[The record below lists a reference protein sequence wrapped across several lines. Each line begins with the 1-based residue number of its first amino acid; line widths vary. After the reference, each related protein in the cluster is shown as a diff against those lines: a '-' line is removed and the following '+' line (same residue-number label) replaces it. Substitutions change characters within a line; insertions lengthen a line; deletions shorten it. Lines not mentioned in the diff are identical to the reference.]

1 MKNQLIDSH
10 TVVTDRQANRTILN
24 ELKISFKEVQNPRT
38 GTGYLK
44 LFLTESQ
51 DHDETIEELNRWRV
65 QSFIDRV
72 LLN

>member
-10 TVVTDRQANRTILN
+10 TVVTDRESNRTILN
-24 ELKISFKEVQNPRT
+24 ELKIAFKEVQNPRT
-38 GTGYLK
+38 GTSYLK

-72 LLN
+72 LLD